1 MTPNLKKKISLSLW
15 NKIKSNKAMDSPYCM
30 QIKVK
35 ILVERLI
42 KFIVCIV
49 CYTYKPTYRDEC
61 W

>member
-1 MTPNLKKKISLSLW
+1 
-15 NKIKSNKAMDSPYCM
+15 MDSPHCM

-49 CYTYKPTYRDEC
+49 RYTYKPTYRDESR
-61 W
+61 